1 MDPVYS
7 KVNSGYKTFLYD
19 QQFEF
24 KYNGGVIPQLQVAY
38 ETWGELNEAKDN
50 VVLLCTGLSASS
62 HAKSHPV
69 SGHQIGK
76 VSFVLPSHCSIQ
88 VKKESYS

>member
-1 MDPVYS
+1 MNFCLYCRSSAFGIEPIYS

-19 QQFEF
+19 QQFKF
-24 KYNGGVIPQLQVAY
+24 KYNDGVIPQLQVAY

-62 HAKSHPV
+62 HARSHAV
-69 SGHQIGK
+69 SG
-76 VSFVLPSHCSIQ
+76 L
-88 VKKESYS
+88 